1 MKKLLLVIILLIIVL
16 LLTNPTQADYN
27 SWVNE
32 KLAQQLE
39 YNSKGAIGKVISPL
53 TNMLVNSVTERHN
66 YYIFSI
72 YETEIANNEIN
83 RTIGFFKMFVSL
95 K

>member
-1 MKKLLLVIILLIIVL
+1 MKKLLFIIILLIFVL
-16 LLTNPTQADYN
+16 VLTNPTQADYN

-32 KLAQQLE
+32 KLAQKLE
-39 YNSKGAIGKVISPL
+39 YNSKGTVGKVISPL

-83 RTIGFFKMFVSL
+83 KTVGILKMFVDL
-95 K
+95 N